1 MVILCFC
8 SRCITLLLYH
18 LRAFMSMYIYNKIAK
33 AFLSLMHTFC
43 PKRADFANVPGF
55 YHPKSTGFSPDP
67 SVVCI
72 ILYIISQAI
81 SISLMHKFK
90 ICFYSSFIKNI

>member
-33 AFLSLMHTFC
+33 AFLSLMHTFAQ
-43 PKRADFANVPGF
+43 KERILRMFPGF
-55 YHPKSTGFSPDP
+55 ITRNPPAFHPTLPW
-67 SVVCI
+67 SV
-72 ILYIISQAI
+72 
-81 SISLMHKFK
+81 
-90 ICFYSSFIKNI
+90 

>member
-18 LRAFMSMYIYNKIAK
+18 LRAFMSMYIYNKIAE

-43 PKRADFANVPGF
+43 PKRADFAKKPDF
-55 YHPKSTGFSPDP
+55 YHRIYAAFSPDP
-67 SVVCI
+67 SCGLYNTIQHFTVNFN
-72 ILYIISQAI
+72 ILNAQI
-81 SISLMHKFK
+81 
-90 ICFYSSFIKNI
+90 